1 MRIDVRP
8 PGRNDGDRPRSPFR
22 FRLFCLLLAAH
33 CPLVFGCRGLGRPDS
48 RYDLIEAELRTR
60 ERELLETRAERD
72 RLRQLNRLYQQQFG
86 GCAVPSIHDAGRPR
100 QDGPTPTYPLRE
112 VTVGSGT
119 GGVDE
124 DGRPGDE
131 SLMAVIVPRD
141 GDGSAVKVPA
151 KATVLAYEV
160 SREGLKTP
168 IGKWEV
174 GPDQL
179 RQTWRGGLLTSGYFV
194 PLQWD
199 RPPGT
204 DRLRVAVRLMTLDGR
219 VFEADKDVTV
229 RPLLGIAP
237 HSPPPIVS
245 PPPVIPPASVP
256 DSPGGVEELPP
267 PAARLKLPRLS

>member
-1 MRIDVRP
+1 MIVRTTP
-8 PGRNDGDRPRSPFR
+8 SDHRTRR
-22 FRLFCLLLAAH
+22 RLVRGLTLLAAVGS
-33 CPLVFGCRGLGRPDS
+33 CLGVGCRGLFRPDS

-72 RLRQLNRLYQQQFG
+72 RLRQLNHLYQQQFG
-86 GCAVPSIHDAGRPR
+86 GCPPAATFHDAGRAR
-100 QDGPTPTYPLRE
+100 QDGPTPTYPVRDVAL
-112 VTVGSGT
+112 GSGT

-141 GDGSAVKVPA
+141 SDGTAVKVPA
-151 KATVLAYEV
+151 RATVLAYEV

-174 GPDQL
+174 TPDQI
-179 RQTWRGGLLTSGYFV
+179 RPTWRGGLLTSGYFV

-204 DRLRVAVRLMTLDGR
+204 ERLRVAVRLTTLDGR
-219 VFEADKDVTV
+219 TFEADRDVTI
-229 RPLLGIAP
+229 RPLLGSAP
-237 HSPPPIVS
+237 HTPPPIVA
-245 PPPVIPPASVP
+245 PPPVIPPATVP
-256 DSPGGVEELPP
+256 DTPHGVEELPP
-267 PAARLKLPRLS
+267 PAARLKLPKLP